1 MQANELFT
9 KITDQ
14 IIADIEAGAG
24 TWKMPWHRL
33 ADVGT
38 PLSTDGRP
46 YKGLNAYVLGSTCA
60 LNAWKS
66 ATFGTYRGWQRHGA
80 QVRRGELGTAV
91 ILWKPI
97 TPGTK
102 NADAEG
108 GDEQHAGRRLIAR
121 AFTVFAAEQVDGAE
135 KLLASRSARPERDT
149 VERIVEADRY
159 FAAIG
164 ATVIEGGNRAY
175 YSPADDSIHLPEL
188 HQFDSAPAAYSTK
201 SHEFSHWSGHPDRL
215 ARDLSGR
222 FGSDA
227 YAAEELVAELAAAM
241 WSAQMGISTATRADH
256 ASYLASWLKI
266 LRADPRA
273 LVTVASKA
281 QAAIDYLNV
290 LAGYTPQP
298 VDMIAA
304 AA

>member
-1 MQANELFT
+1 
-9 KITDQ
+9 
-14 IIADIEAGAG
+14 
-24 TWKMPWHRL
+24 MPWHRL

-222 FGSDA
+222 S
-227 YAAEELVAELAAAM
+227 V
-241 WSAQMGISTATRADH
+241 ATRTRPKN
-256 ASYLASWLKI
+256 SSPNLPQRCGP
-266 LRADPRA
+266 LRWESPPRPEPI
-273 LVTVASKA
+273 TPRIWRRGSKSCGPTLGHWSRWPA
-281 QAAIDYLNV
+281 RHKLPSTTSTSSPGIRLNPP
-290 LAGYTPQP
+290 T
-298 VDMIAA
+298 
-304 AA
+304 